1 MNGSATLQQMPSV
14 SRRTLQSTVAGPSH
28 TWRPLVSPCRS
39 AEAASVT
46 DVQGNTVSVERVINA
61 PAADIFALIA
71 DAGSHSSF
79 DGSGTVDHSTEK
91 SLPLSLGSK
100 FGMSMRG
107 RPESLFLP
115 YRTTNTVIEFEPDR
129 RIAWKTTMGPG
140 GLIGG
145 RIWRYELRPADGGTV
160 VRETWDVSQDRQR
173 PMLRMGSMPKQAE
186 DGMRAT
192 LERIAALLEP

>member
-1 MNGSATLQQMPSV
+1 V
-14 SRRTLQSTVAGPSH
+14 R
-28 TWRPLVSPCRS
+28 
-39 AEAASVT
+39 
-46 DVQGNTVSVERVINA
+46 GNSISVERVINA
-61 PAADIFALIA
+61 PAGEVFAMIA
-71 DAGSHSSF
+71 DAGRHSSF
-79 DGSGTVDHSTEK
+79 DGSGTVNHSTEATQ
-91 SLPLSLGSK
+91 PLQLGST

-129 RIAWKTTMGPG
+129 RIAWKTTIGPG

-145 RIWRYELRPADGGTV
+145 RIWRYELSPTEGGTL

-173 PMLRMGSMPKQAE
+173 PMLKIGAMPKQAE

-192 LERIAALLEP
+192 LERIAGLLEH

>member
-1 MNGSATLQQMPSV
+1 VT
-14 SRRTLQSTVAGPSH
+14 AGE
-28 TWRPLVSPCRS
+28 LSPYS
-39 AEAASVT
+39 SDEAASVT

-71 DAGSHSSF
+71 DAGKHSSF
-79 DGSGTVDHSTEK
+79 DGSGTVDHSSVT
-91 SLPLSLGSK
+91 SQPLELGSK

-129 RIAWKTTMGPG
+129 RIAWKTTIGPL

-145 RIWRYELRPADGGTV
+145 RIWRYELEPRDGGTL
-160 VRETWDVSQDRQR
+160 VRETWDVSQDLQR
-173 PMLRMGSMPKQAE
+173 PMLKMGAMPKQAE
-186 DGMRAT
+186 DGIRAT
-192 LERIAALLEP
+192 LERIAALVESR

>member
-1 MNGSATLQQMPSV
+1 
-14 SRRTLQSTVAGPSH
+14 
-28 TWRPLVSPCRS
+28 
-39 AEAASVT
+39 
-46 DVQGNTVSVERVINA
+46 VQGNTVSVERVIMA

-71 DAGSHSSF
+71 DAGKHSSI
-79 DGSGTVDHSTEK
+79 DGSGTVDHSSEK
-91 SLPLSLGSK
+91 SQPLEIGSK

-107 RPESLFLP
+107 RPETFFLP

-140 GLIGG
+140 GVIGG
-145 RIWRYELRPADGGTV
+145 RIWRYELSPAEGGTL

-173 PMLRMGSMPKQAE
+173 PMVKMGAMPKQTE

-192 LERIAALLEP
+192 WSASPRSWRSELAPAAVLG

>member
-1 MNGSATLQQMPSV
+1 V
-14 SRRTLQSTVAGPSH
+14 H
-28 TWRPLVSPCRS
+28 
-39 AEAASVT
+39 
-46 DVQGNTVSVERVINA
+46 GNTVSVERIINA
-61 PAADIFALIA
+61 SAAEIFALIA
-71 DAGSHSSF
+71 DAGKHSSF
-79 DGSGTVDHSTEK
+79 DGSGTVDHSAEP
-91 SLPLSLGSK
+91 SQPLSLGAQ

-115 YRTTNTVIEFEPDR
+115 YRTTNTVIEFDPDR

-145 RIWRYELRPADGGTV
+145 RIWRYELEPAAGGGTL
-160 VRETWDVSQDRQR
+160 VRETWDLSQDRQR
-173 PMLRMGSMPKQAE
+173 PMLKIGSMPKQAE